1 MSIFDNPSTGGS
13 WLDAPLKA
21 EGTALSSSGDS
32 YTYNTVGRYAPTP
45 QVSFKEGDRTIV
57 VSEMLM
63 RLEYILQRAVP
74 NYDEL
79 SEQFNAIRDIQR
91 SNNDIR

>member
-1 MSIFDNPSTGGS
+1 MP
-13 WLDAPLKA
+13 PL
-21 EGTALSSSGDS
+21 
-32 YTYNTVGRYAPTP
+32 VI
-45 QVSFKEGDRTIV
+45 QEGDRSIV
-57 VSEMLM
+57 VAEMLM

-79 SEQFNAIRDIQR
+79 VQQFNAVKDIER

>member
-1 MSIFDNPSTGGS
+1 MSFGTAIP
-13 WLDAPLKA
+13 KA
-21 EGTALSSSGDS
+21 EGESVTDSWTYKAMGRYTDALS
-32 YTYNTVGRYAPTP
+32 RP
-45 QVSFKEGDRTIV
+45 QLSFQEGDRTIV
-57 VSEMLM
+57 VSDMLM

-79 SEQFNAIRDIQR
+79 VNQYNAIKDIER

>member
-1 MSIFDNPSTGGS
+1 MSLWEP
-13 WLDAPLKA
+13 AVKA
-21 EGTALSSSGDS
+21 EGESVTDAW
-32 YTYNTVGRYAPTP
+32 TYKAAGRYTDALAQP
-45 QVSFKEGDRTIV
+45 QLSIREGDRIIV

-63 RLEYILQRAVP
+63 RLEYILQRTVP

-79 SEQFNAIRDIQR
+79 VEQFNAIRDIQR

>member
-1 MSIFDNPSTGGS
+1 MTTFGN
-13 WLDAPLKA
+13 APIKA
-21 EGTALSSSGDS
+21 EGTTITHATTGISSSSIYGLTS
-32 YTYNTVGRYAPTP
+32 GRGRTMSPLVI
-45 QVSFKEGDRTIV
+45 QEGDRSIV
-57 VSEMLM
+57 VAEMLL

-79 SEQFNAIRDIQR
+79 VQQFNAVKDIER

>member
-1 MSIFDNPSTGGS
+1 MSIFDN
-13 WLDAPLKA
+13 APIKA
-21 EGTALSSSGDS
+21 EGITITNNLSSSGDS
-32 YTYNTVGRYAPTP
+32 YIYNQTKARSYTAMSPLIV
-45 QVSFKEGDRTIV
+45 QEGDRKIIV
-57 VSEMLM
+57 AEMLM

-79 SEQFNAIRDIQR
+79 VEQYNAIKDIER

>member
-1 MSIFDNPSTGGS
+1 MSLWGARI
-13 WLDAPLKA
+13 KA
-21 EGTALSSSGDS
+21 EGESVTDS
-32 YTYNTVGRYAPTP
+32 WTYKAVDRYAAVAPR
-45 QVSFKEGDRTIV
+45 QLSIQEGDRTIV
-57 VSEMLM
+57 VSEMLL

-79 SEQFNAIRDIQR
+79 VEQFNAIKDIER

>member
-1 MSIFDNPSTGGS
+1 MSKPIIKATDTGVLVGAGS
-13 WLDAPLKA
+13 GS
-21 EGTALSSSGDS
+21 GTVI
-32 YTYNTVGRYAPTP
+32 YNTAGRYTPLPPPT
-45 QVSFKEGDRTIV
+45 QLSIQEGDRTIV
-57 VSEMLM
+57 VSDMLQ

-91 SNNDIR
+91 SNNEY